1 MLALVARI
9 LVSSNVVP
17 GPTVEASVLN
27 VGNVIGREIIAEF
40 VALINGGPEFAGL
53 WVDGNTYCIADTPRV
68 NTQPGAIGV
77 RLQDVRPVKFN
88 GIVVGI
94 VDVRLRSDRYV
105 HLLPIQRKHNVAR
118 PVSPSAQQP
127 AAREIGHNHFS
138 RTAGC
143 CAEGDTGRATL
154 CCLWLGRI
162 CTCGEDRRRTWSI
175 TTSIQYY

>member
-68 NTQPGAIGV
+68 NARAGSIGV

-94 VDVRLRSDRYV
+94 VDVRLGSARYV
-105 HLLPIQRKHNVAR
+105 NLLTSQRKHNVAR

-127 AAREIGHNHFS
+127 AAREIGHNHFP
-138 RTAGC
+138 RTAGLQVSVLVWE
-143 CAEGDTGRATL
+143 ANDGVGIRKKKRI
-154 CCLWLGRI
+154 WGWPLG
-162 CTCGEDRRRTWSI
+162 DRR
-175 TTSIQYY
+175 QCQKAP

>member
-68 NTQPGAIGV
+68 KHAAGSHRGSPPRCPPGEI
-77 RLQDVRPVKFN
+77 QWDCC
-88 GIVVGI
+88 
-94 VDVRLRSDRYV
+94 RY
-105 HLLPIQRKHNVAR
+105 
-118 PVSPSAQQP
+118 
-127 AAREIGHNHFS
+127 
-138 RTAGC
+138 
-143 CAEGDTGRATL
+143 
-154 CCLWLGRI
+154 
-162 CTCGEDRRRTWSI
+162 RRRSTVI
-175 TTSIQYY
+175 RPIRTSSSHPEKTQCRASSVPLRAATRRPGGWAQSLPADRGPSGLRFGMGSERRSRYSQKKRIWGWPLGDRKQCQKAA